1 MVACINGYQ
10 HRHCIAMHCASPQ
23 ILWHLHEC
31 NKLRKVAKQAGMLTD
46 LEDQNLQL
54 HFFSNNILGLD
65 ILGLDILGHFHGN
78 PSVQE
83 LKR

>member
-31 NKLRKVAKQAGMLTD
+31 NKLRKVAIQAGMLTD

-54 HFFSNNILGLD
+54 PLLSNNLIPFLD
-65 ILGLDILGHFHGN
+65 YTFWD
-78 PSVQE
+78 
-83 LKR
+83 